1 MSNESK
7 RRRVDPPAREAPS
20 VDVDDD
26 VSPGD
31 VLRLLL
37 ARFEKQEEKLE
48 RVGAELTA
56 TRRALAELT
65 DVVESMTPTFDVNE
79 HLASVVFSHVTDVRT
94 RVALSLVSSVWRRAS
109 KVASSLPAAL
119 EFSPK
124 MLEWYQKGARLGN
137 TECERMLGRLYFL
150 GVGVERN
157 LDTAMQYFEKAAAK
171 GHAAAQN
178 GVGRC
183 HYEKGRYEEAFKWHT
198 KSAAQGYANAEINLG
213 ILYEDGLGV
222 TKDISKAIEWYTKA
236 AEKGHVNAVKHL
248 RKLIGEEAVSN

>member
-79 HLASVVFSHVTDVRT
+79 HLASVVFSHVTDVLT

-137 TECERMLGRLYFL
+137 TECERMLGCLYFL
-150 GVGVERN
+150 GVGV
-157 LDTAMQYFEKAAAK
+157 
-171 GHAAAQN
+171 
-178 GVGRC
+178 
-183 HYEKGRYEEAFKWHT
+183 
-198 KSAAQGYANAEINLG
+198 
-213 ILYEDGLGV
+213 
-222 TKDISKAIEWYTKA
+222 
-236 AEKGHVNAVKHL
+236 
-248 RKLIGEEAVSN
+248 